1 MSESQNDTTGLNLRE
16 NFTLNFAGLTSFEN
30 FTVEIP
36 DRLMDKLGT
45 EERPELSFSQAL
57 RELPIAV
64 DGEIE
69 VVNPYDPQTSFK
81 VSKANAI
88 INPEVAD
95 AISRGAEV
103 PGDAAVYAV
112 SSDKYTIVNPVN
124 AWTPLAEALQEADLA
139 DQIAGEFRVYNYGA
153 RVHADIYFLDGLVYP
168 PNGREP
174 LFTGLQLGNSFD
186 GSLSLYAQGFA
197 YDTMCN
203 NSFRGLTP
211 KKERKHVGEAD
222 RAKDWYLEILNE
234 MGAVRDHLLEL
245 ITQALDITVD
255 FAEQPY
261 SVEEYYEFLGF
272 PGYLAH
278 AAGRDAVSRSVSE
291 GGSPVRINKWVL
303 HSGAT
308 FALTHVFRGTRED
321 GALEDYYFMARRILD
336 NPYEVMEVV
345 GEQYEHRER
354 RRAQAESEDGS
365 GELSFEQRQGI
376 ARIETFQQSLAEKKT
391 EFETRE
397 KQMEELFA
405 RIGAG
410 AEGSAE

>member
-1 MSESQNDTTGLNLRE
+1 MSESENPTTGLNLRE
-16 NFTLNFAGLTSFEN
+16 NFTVNFAGLTSFEN
-30 FTVEIP
+30 FTVDIP
-36 DRLMDKLGT
+36 ERLMDKLGT
-45 EERPELSFSQAL
+45 DERPEMSFSEAL
-57 RELPIAV
+57 RELPIATE
-64 DGEIE
+64 GEIQ
-69 VVNPYDPQTSFK
+69 VVNPYNPTTSFG
-81 VSKANAI
+81 VSKANAV
-88 INPEVAD
+88 INPDVAD
-95 AISRGAEV
+95 AISRGTDV

-112 SSDKYTIVNPVN
+112 SSDKYTIVNPVD
-124 AWTPLAEALQEADLA
+124 AWTPLGEALQEASLA
-139 DQIAGEFRVYNYGA
+139 DQIAGEFRVYDYGA

-186 GSLSLYAQGFA
+186 GSVSLYAQGFA
-197 YDTMCN
+197 YDTLCN

-211 KKERKHVGEAD
+211 KKERRHVGAAE

-255 FAEQPY
+255 FVDQPY

-272 PGYLAH
+272 PAYLAH
-278 AAGRDAVSRSVSE
+278 AAARDAQSRSVSE

-308 FALTHVFRGTRED
+308 YALTHVFRGTREE

-354 RRAQAESEDGS
+354 QRAEAEAADGE
-365 GELSFEQRQGI
+365 GGDLSIEQRQGL
-376 ARIETFQQSLAEKKT
+376 ARIETFQNSLAEKKE

-405 RIGAG
+405 RIGQDG
-410 AEGSAE
+410 AAE